1 MKKGYKR
8 LLVLISSLMILLFIN
23 SFSITLAQELVL
35 SDRIREAREAAK
47 KEAIKEKVDNIKPVN
62 IKGIEN
68 IYKETQDKNS
78 YEQEN

>member
-1 MKKGYKR
+1 MRKFFI
-8 LLVLISSLMILLFIN
+8 LTLLFIN

-62 IKGIEN
+62 IKEIEN